1 MSATKTA
8 TLAEVGR
15 GLTTMEDDLQES
27 IRRDVATLR
36 RAPESDSELVVKN
49 IGALVQRASGSSL
62 AEIDR
67 LMTELQKLRER
78 VESEGERVQREIAE
92 YAYFTQSSIESTKII
107 AESLAQL
114 TANEAH

>member
-1 MSATKTA
+1 MSKMSQTKIA
-8 TLAEVGR
+8 VASAQNA
-15 GLTTMEDDLQES
+15 MENDIQEFV
-27 IRRDVATLR
+27 RRDVAMLR
-36 RAPESDSELVVKN
+36 RAPDHESELVVNN

-78 VESEGERVQREIAE
+78 LESEGARVQREIAE

-114 TANEAH
+114 TAATEAR

>member
-1 MSATKTA
+1 MSKMSQTKIA
-8 TLAEVGR
+8 VASAQNA
-15 GLTTMEDDLQES
+15 MENDIQEFV
-27 IRRDVATLR
+27 RRDVAMLR
-36 RAPESDSELVVKN
+36 RAPDHESELVVNN

-78 VESEGERVQREIAE
+78 LESEGARVQREIAE

-114 TANEAH
+114 T